1 MIYMKM
7 NEKANEEEMSER
19 EEIKLICLGCQTFN
33 KVMTAGLSEVPVCDK
48 CGVPL
53 LTGRVGELTT
63 ASFTEIIENTDLP
76 VVVNFWTSWC
86 GHCRNFESV
95 FAGAAGELKLQAL
108 LFKVETEEEP
118 ELVRQFAMMTTP
130 TQVVFRGGKEV
141 ARQTGVLQLP
151 LLMEWLKPHLS

>member
-1 MIYMKM
+1 ML
-7 NEKANEEEMSER
+7 ER
-19 EEIKLICLGCQTFN
+19 EEIKLVCPECQTIN
-33 KVMTAGLSEVPVCDK
+33 KVLAVSLAEVPVCDK

-63 ASFTEIIENTDLP
+63 ASFVEIIENTTLP

-95 FAGAAGELKLQAL
+95 FAEAAGELKLQAL
-108 LFKVETEEEP
+108 LFRVETEEEP

-130 TQVVFRGGKEV
+130 TQVVFRYGKEV
-141 ARQTGVLQLP
+141 ARQTGVLQMP
-151 LLMEWLKPHLS
+151 LLMEWLKPYLS

>member
-1 MIYMKM
+1 
-7 NEKANEEEMSER
+7 MSER
-19 EEIKLICLGCQTFN
+19 VEIKLVCLKCQTLN
-33 KVMTAGLSEVPVCDK
+33 KIIDASPAETSVCEK
-48 CGVPL
+48 CGLPL

-63 ASFTEIIENTDLP
+63 TFFAETIENTNLP

-95 FAGAAGELKLQAL
+95 FAEAASELKLQAL
-108 LFKVETEEEP
+108 LFRVETEEEP

-141 ARQTGVLQLP
+141 ARQTGVSQLP